1 MFICGNVLHKSVGE
15 MPAHSHT
22 GLVSTTNLTGT
33 ISYVSKGRRESG
45 IFNLQSIW
53 NTALHGSAPAD
64 EWGFDV
70 ILNATHNHS
79 VTINN
84 SGSNQAHNNMQ
95 PYITCYMWKRTI

>member
-1 MFICGNVLHKSVGE
+1 MFICGNALHKSVGE

-70 ILNATHNHS
+70 IVNLSHLKLLCNF
-79 VTINN
+79 
-84 SGSNQAHNNMQ
+84 
-95 PYITCYMWKRTI
+95 